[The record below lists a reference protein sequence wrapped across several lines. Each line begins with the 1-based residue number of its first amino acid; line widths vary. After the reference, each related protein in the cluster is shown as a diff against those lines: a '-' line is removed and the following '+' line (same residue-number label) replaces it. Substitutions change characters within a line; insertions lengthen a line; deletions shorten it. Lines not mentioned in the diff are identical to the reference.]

1 MAWYRRLQNVF
12 RTEEVSDELN
22 REFEFHLAET
32 ADRFVAEGMSQE
44 EARRQARLRLGNYS
58 VQKERTRDMDVAG
71 WLDAIRADLI
81 YAFRQAKV
89 NPGFAAIA
97 VLSLALGIGA
107 NTAIFQL
114 LDAIRLRGL
123 PVKDPSQLVTVAR
136 AKDFYTAGWYG
147 SRNEAFSYA
156 QMNALA
162 RHQHAFSEMLTF
174 WPTRFNLS
182 TGGQSRYAEAL
193 VVSSNFL
200 DVLGV
205 TPVVGSGILDKDDKA
220 ACSSGTAVLSYGFW
234 QREFGGQMSVIGKTI
249 SLDGHR
255 FPIGG
260 VTPRSFFGVEPGH
273 GFDVALPMCV
283 DNVFSKD
290 GKGRA
295 FNDTAFWL
303 TPIGRLKPGWTV
315 ERASQEVRNQSPA
328 IFRETLPADY
338 RADGAKLYLANKFK
352 AASAS
357 AGVSSI
363 RRGYENPLWILLAI
377 SGSVLLIAC
386 ANLANLL
393 LARASAREREMAV
406 RQAVGASRPRLM
418 LQLLSESLL
427 LAVAGAALG
436 FSLAQILSR
445 ALVAFLNT
453 ADNRVEVPLGVDW
466 HVFGFLAAWAAVTCV
481 LFGLAPALRASGGEP
496 VAAMRGARTATAS
509 RQRNGLRRILVISQV
524 ALSLVLLIAALL
536 FSRSLQKL
544 LAANLGFDSRNVLL
558 ASVTT
563 KGAGM
568 ENPDR
573 RKQLFRDLD
582 ARVSSLG
589 NVVSAAPV
597 LLTPFSGSGWNGSA
611 HADNDAARAGGKEA
625 WFNRVGPRYFATM
638 GTPLFA
644 GRDFNSHDKTN
655 APKVALVN
663 RAFAKRFFGGK
674 VPVGRSFRVEAD
686 EGKPDSVYQIVGLV
700 GDTKYNGFS
709 EEERSIAF
717 LPLDQDDDPGA
728 DRNFV
733 LRARGSLGA
742 VQSAFQHEVNALNPN
757 LLVDFRVMDVQI
769 QDSVLRERLMSNLS
783 VVFGVLAA
791 CLSTLG
797 LYGVISYMVA
807 RRRTEIGIRVAL
819 GATRSNVYT
828 LVARDAAIMV
838 AAGLLAG
845 FAAALVLSRY
855 AESLLFELKARD
867 PLTLILAGSLLTLTA
882 GIATMLPARRAARLE
897 PTAALREE

>member
-12 RTEEVSDELN
+12 RAEQVDDELN
-22 REFEFHLAET
+22 SEFEFHLAET

-44 EARRQARLRLGNYS
+44 EARRKARLRLGNYL

-71 WLDAIRADLI
+71 WLDATRADLA
-81 YAFRQAKV
+81 YAVRQAKA

-123 PVKDPSQLVTVAR
+123 PVKDPSQLATVQGV
-136 AKDFYTAGWYG
+136 KDFYIAGWYA

-156 QMNALA
+156 QMNSLA
-162 RHQHAFSEMLTF
+162 RHQHAFSDMLTF

-193 VVSSNFL
+193 VVSSNFF

-205 TPVVGSGILDKDDKA
+205 TPVVGSGIPDKDDKV
-220 ACSSGTAVLSYGFW
+220 ACSSGTAVLSYAFW

-260 VTPRSFFGVEPGH
+260 VMPRSFFGVEPGH
-273 GFDVALPMCV
+273 GFDVALPLCV

-295 FNDTAFWL
+295 FNETAFWL
-303 TPIGRLKPGWTV
+303 TPIGRLKPGWTI
-315 ERASQEVRNQSPA
+315 ERASVDVRNQSPA
-328 IFRETLPADY
+328 IFRETLPSDY
-338 RADGAKLYLANKFK
+338 RAEGVKSYLANKFK

-377 SGSVLLIAC
+377 TGSVLLIAC

-406 RQAVGASRPRLM
+406 RQAVGASRPRLLM
-418 LQLLSESLL
+418 QLLSESLL

-436 FSLAQILSR
+436 FSLAQLLSR

-466 HVFGFLAAWAAVTCV
+466 HIFGFLAAWAAITCI

-496 VAAMRGARTATAS
+496 VAAMRGSRTATAS
-509 RQRNGLRRILVISQV
+509 RQRNGLRRMLVVSQV

-544 LAANLGFDSRNVLL
+544 LATNLGFDSRNVLL
-558 ASVTT
+558 ATVTT

-573 RKQLFRDLD
+573 RRQLFRDLD
-582 ARVSSLG
+582 SHVASLG
-589 NVVSAAPV
+589 NVISAAPI
-597 LLTPFSGSGWNGSA
+597 LFPPFSGSGWNDSV

-625 WFNRVGPRYFATM
+625 WFNRVGPKYFATM
-638 GTPLFA
+638 GTPLLA
-644 GRDFNSHDKTN
+644 GRDVDDHDDMK

-674 VPVGRSFRVEAD
+674 NPVGRSFRVEAG
-686 EGKPDSVYQIVGLV
+686 EGKPDSLYQVVGLV
-700 GDTKYNGFS
+700 GDTKYNEFS
-709 EEERSIAF
+709 EEQRCIAF
-717 LPLDQDDDPGA
+717 LPLTQDDPGD

-742 VQSAFQHEVNALNPN
+742 VQSAFQREVNTLNPN

-783 VVFGVLAA
+783 LVFGILAA

-828 LVARDAAIMV
+828 LVARDAAMMV
-838 AAGLLAG
+838 ASGLFVG
-845 FAAALVLSRY
+845 FTVALLLSRY

-867 PLTLILAGSLLTLTA
+867 PLTLLLAGSLLTITA

-897 PTAALREE
+897 PTTALREE